1 MNKLQEN
8 HKEKLSQAH
17 CKCKQTYENSYLPN
31 FSWTNPTRNTV
42 QPTSLYPSRSSEQD
56 VTSFAAGTDNS
67 QSTLCPSC
75 ALKKSWKIVESGT
88 GRGAAAQGAT
98 FRLPFCAV
106 VVAVDVAVFHWD
118 AIKYIAVKVSTL
130 AFPLTS
136 EN

>member
-75 ALKKSWKIVESGT
+75 ALKKAGKLLRVEREEGQQRKGQHFDYLSVLLLLLLMLQFSIGM
-88 GRGAAAQGAT
+88 Q
-98 FRLPFCAV
+98 LN
-106 VVAVDVAVFHWD
+106 
-118 AIKYIAVKVSTL
+118 TL
-130 AFPLTS
+130 Q
-136 EN
+136 